1 MFHRLICNI
10 KDNIGSSLCIVSF
23 DIRRISNCGNNRSIT
38 ICMEFFFTIKS
49 IFRYFRTICKTR
61 CSIFTSRYQ
70 ILHLRFRECNPDRKT
85 NWIYSS
91 NKSKLIIVPYNI
103 WVCSK

>member
-38 ICMEFFFTIKS
+38 ICMEFFLSLIH
-49 IFRYFRTICKTR
+49 ICNLIR
-61 CSIFTSRYQ
+61 IYIFTRRSLY
-70 ILHLRFRECNPDRKT
+70 IL
-85 NWIYSS
+85 
-91 NKSKLIIVPYNI
+91 SKPVAKPVDVYKRQL
-103 WVCSK
+103 